1 MVQSHR
7 VSSSLPSTPYVVGSN
22 TGGDYYSCHAAMMD
36 PAAFTAT
43 IFIEPI
49 LFQME
54 ATTKAI
60 AGLALKRRDRWE
72 SK

>member
-1 MVQSHR
+1 MQSHR
-7 VSSSLPSTPYVVGSN
+7 VSSSLSSTSHVVESN
-22 TGGDYYSCHAAMMD
+22 RGCNYYSCHAAMMN

-60 AGLALKRRDRWE
+60 ADLALKRRDRWE